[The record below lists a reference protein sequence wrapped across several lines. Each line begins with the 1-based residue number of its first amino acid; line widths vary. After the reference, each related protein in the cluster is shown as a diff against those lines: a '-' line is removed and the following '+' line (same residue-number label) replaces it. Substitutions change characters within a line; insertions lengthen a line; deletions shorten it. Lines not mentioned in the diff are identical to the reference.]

1 MLLTIAVSY
10 LLSPDSNNEFP
21 IVKQI
26 KNLTKYIPTESSKFV
41 EIIYVIQYIDKKGFE
56 IAKEKLDKYDFSLK
70 IKFIYGGEKG
80 VAKSRNIAIR
90 ESNSSYLLFF
100 DIDCKFNREI
110 SYFLDFLNKTKTK
123 ANYIFFTKNINYRS
137 ESLSFTN
144 NK

>member
-26 KNLTKYIPTESSKFV
+26 KNLKKYIPSESSYLI
-41 EIIYVIQYIDKKGFE
+41 EILYIIQYLDVKEFE
-56 IAKEKLDKYDFSLK
+56 RAKEKLDKYDFSLK

-80 VAKSRNIAIR
+80 VAKSRNLAIR

-110 SYFLDFLNKTKTK
+110 SCFLDFLNSKKTK
-123 ANYIFFTKNINYRS
+123 ANYIFFSKNINYRS
-137 ESLSFTN
+137 KSLSLLP
-144 NK
+144 